1 MNCDFTTVSPYLE
14 VNGFPVNLDGW
25 SVGTDPTPAI
35 AEQDG
40 FRVVFGEEVNCA
52 SRCDG
57 NFYKTVT
64 SAVKAAK
71 EHISMREEANQPLLV
86 EVFVKGF
93 KFNDA

>member
-1 MNCDFTTVSPYLE
+1 MNE

-52 SRCDG
+52 ARCDG

-64 SAVKAAK
+64 SAVEAAK
-71 EHISMREEANQPLLV
+71 EHKRAYMREEANQPLLV
-86 EVFVKGF
+86 KVVVKGF